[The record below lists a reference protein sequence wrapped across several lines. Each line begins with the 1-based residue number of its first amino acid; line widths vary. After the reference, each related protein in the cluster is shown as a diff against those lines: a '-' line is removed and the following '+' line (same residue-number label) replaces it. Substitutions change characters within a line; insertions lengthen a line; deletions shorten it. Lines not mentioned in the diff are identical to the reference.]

1 MVHEHRVD
9 RRAAEGTDDGHDLRR
24 ELFRILHAQALGDLA
39 HQGQEHR
46 RGLLA
51 AGVLAEEVGG
61 RLDLLGQRRTHR
73 VVAGLRRVVRGGFAA
88 EGEDFDT
95 GHQGVHVPDRLALA
109 ARDVGDGTEDD
120 AGGDRHLDQ
129 HRQRPEA
136 ADATGNGGA
145 EGMQAVRRL
154 TAGVFLEGGG
164 GRAGDFQQRSSI
176 TEPSFSLTFRG
187 SFFRPYSIGVPSR
200 LVSCAVSPG
209 FSSRFLAAWSC
220 LRSAGKGSW
229 KVRLTVVGQ
238 PNHCPPAL
246 STLNSRRACGRPSGR
261 RGR

>member
-1 MVHEHRVD
+1 MGTICAASFSEYCTP
-9 RRAAEGTDDGHDLRR
+9 RR
-24 ELFRILHAQALGDLA
+24 LGDLA

-129 HRQRPEA
+129 HRQRPEEA

-164 GRAGDFQQRSSI
+164 GRAGDFQQRSLDHR
-176 TEPSFSLTFRG
+176 TEL
-187 SFFRPYSIGVPSR
+187 
-200 LVSCAVSPG
+200 LVDLPRQLLQAI
-209 FSSRFLAAWSC
+209 FD
-220 LRSAGKGSW
+220 
-229 KVRLTVVGQ
+229 
-238 PNHCPPAL
+238 
-246 STLNSRRACGRPSGR
+246 RRAQQAGELRGESRVFQQVLGGLELLEIGGGKAHGRSG
-261 RGR
+261 